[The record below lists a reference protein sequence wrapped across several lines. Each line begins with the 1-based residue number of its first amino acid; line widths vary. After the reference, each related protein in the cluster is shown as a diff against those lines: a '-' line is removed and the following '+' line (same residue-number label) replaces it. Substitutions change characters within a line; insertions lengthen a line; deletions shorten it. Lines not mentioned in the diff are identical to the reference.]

1 MNTRDLPPAGRSD
14 PGRAQTR
21 AAQPDKLVLQHC
33 QACGQVQY
41 PPRELCGNCLAGDL
55 RWRETENLG
64 TVLTGVEVY
73 RSLEPYFQA
82 RSPWLLGA
90 VKLDCGPVVLLQL
103 TEDCA
108 MTGSRVQVT
117 QLIDAS
123 GEAVLVARADDE

>member
-1 MNTRDLPPAGRSD
+1 MSTKDLPPAGRSEL
-14 PGRAQTR
+14 GRAQTK
-21 AAQPDKLVLQHC
+21 AARLDKLVLQHC

-41 PPRELCGNCLAGDL
+41 PPRELCCNCLAGDL

-90 VKLDCGPVVLLQL
+90 VKLDCGPVALVHLA
-103 TEDCA
+103 ENCRRS
-108 MTGSRVQVT
+108 GSRVSIRQI
-117 QLIDAS
+117 IDAS
-123 GEAVLVARADDE
+123 GEAVLRAS